1 MTSMKKDH
9 RPRIAYMVTP
19 VTFGGCERVSMNY
32 LRVADRERFDITPIL
47 FIRPWEDEPLF
58 AAELRSMGY
67 SFHSVPVGMTL
78 TGDYLRFARAV
89 RMVLAI
95 LRLHKM
101 DLLHTHGYFADI
113 AGCIA
118 SRITRLPH
126 IATSHGFINTE
137 KKLRLYNRIDCLAL
151 RFSERII
158 AVSEGIRHD
167 LVHTGVRPERITVIP
182 NTVGAGTPVNGNGRV
197 RQLLGLGR
205 EETIAGYAGRLSV
218 EKGLAYLLEAVSILK
233 SRGEKFRLLI
243 LGDGPERGVLEEMTR
258 MKGIADMV
266 IFAGF
271 QADVE
276 EWLGSTDIFVLP
288 SLTEGAPM
296 ALLEAMSLGLPVLAT
311 AVGGVPL
318 MVEHGVNGLLAAPG
332 DPQSLSEG
340 LSLLLRDPPFR
351 RKLGRAALDFTNAHC
366 DIIGWRERI
375 ENEYASLLTS
385 TSTVRKAATA

>member
-1 MTSMKKDH
+1 
-9 RPRIAYMVTP
+9 MVTP

-32 LRVADRERFDITPIL
+32 LRVARRERFDIVPIL

-58 AAELRSMGY
+58 ATELRGMGY

-78 TGDYLRFARAV
+78 TGDYFRLFRAV

-95 LRLHKM
+95 LRLHGI

-113 AGCIA
+113 AGCMA
-118 SRITRLPH
+118 SRAAHVPH
-126 IATSHGFINTE
+126 IATSHGFINTG

-151 RFSERII
+151 RISERVI
-158 AVSEGIRHD
+158 AVSESIRD
-167 LVHTGVRPERITVIP
+167 ELVHAGVRPERVTVIP
-182 NTVGAGTPVNGNGRV
+182 NAAGAGTQASGNGRV

-205 EETIAGYAGRLSV
+205 EEIIAGYAGRLSI
-218 EKGLAYLLEAVSILK
+218 EKGLAYLLEAVRILNG
-233 SRGEKFRLLI
+233 RGERLRLLI
-243 LGDGPERGVLEEMTR
+243 LGDGPERGVLEEMAR

-276 EWLGSTDIFVLP
+276 EWLGSMDIFVLP
-288 SLTEGAPM
+288 SLTEGTPM
-296 ALLEAMSLGLPVLAT
+296 ALLEAMSAGLPVLAT

-318 MVEHGVNGLLAAPG
+318 VVEDRVNGLLAAPG
-332 DPQSLSEG
+332 DPQSLSDR
-340 LSLLLRDPPFR
+340 LSLLLRDPAFR
-351 RKLGRAALDFTNAHC
+351 AKLGRAALDFTHAHC

-375 ENEYASLLTS
+375 ENEYASLLGTS
-385 TSTVRKAATA
+385 AARKAATA

>member
-1 MTSMKKDH
+1 MTSTKDN
-9 RPRIAYMVTP
+9 RPRIAYMITP

-32 LRVADRERFDITPIL
+32 LRVADRERFDIAPIL

-58 AAELRSMGY
+58 AAKLKSMGY
-67 SFHSVPVGMTL
+67 SFHSVPVSMTL
-78 TGDYLRFARAV
+78 TGDYLRLVRAV

-95 LRLHKM
+95 LRLHKI
-101 DLLHTHGYFADI
+101 DLLHTHGCFADVV
-113 AGCIA
+113 GCIA

-167 LVHTGVRPERITVIP
+167 LVTTGVRPERVTVIP
-182 NTVGAGTPVNGNGRV
+182 NAVGAGTPVNGNGRV

-205 EETIAGYAGRLSV
+205 EETIVGYAGRLSV
-218 EKGLAYLLEAVSILK
+218 EKGVAYLLEAAGILK
-233 SRGEKFRLLI
+233 GRGERFKLLI

-266 IFAGF
+266 IFVGF

-276 EWLGSTDIFVLP
+276 KWLAGTDIFVLP
-288 SLTEGAPM
+288 SLTEGTPM

-311 AVGGVPL
+311 AVGGVPV
-318 MVEHGVNGLLAAPG
+318 MVRHGANGLLAAPG
-332 DPQSLSEG
+332 DPQSLSEA
-340 LSLLLRDPPFR
+340 LSLLLRDPPLR
-351 RKLGRAALDFTNAHC
+351 RKLGLAALDFTKTRY
-366 DIIGWRERI
+366 DIIGWRDRI
-375 ENEYASLLTS
+375 EIEYASLLTN
-385 TSTVRKAATA
+385 TSTLKKAVTA